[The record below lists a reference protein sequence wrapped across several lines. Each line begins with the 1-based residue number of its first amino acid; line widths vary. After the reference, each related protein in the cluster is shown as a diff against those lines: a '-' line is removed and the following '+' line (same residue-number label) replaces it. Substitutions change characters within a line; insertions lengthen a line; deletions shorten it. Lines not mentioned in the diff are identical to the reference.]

1 MPAPIDF
8 YFDFSSPYGYLAAE
22 QIDALAAKHG
32 RGVAWRP
39 ILLGVVFQQTGGQPL
54 LNIPLKGGYARHDL
68 ARSARL
74 LGLPFQLPSTFPFLS
89 VAACRAF
96 YWLHDQDPA
105 GAVALAKA
113 LYREAFGKGGDIDSG
128 EAVLRIAESA
138 GVGGV
143 AGVGSAGR
151 AGGAGEMAAA
161 LNDPA
166 VKQRLRDEVSH
177 AISKGVFGSPL
188 FVVDGE
194 PFWGHDR
201 LDQVDLWLQRGGW

>member
-22 QIDALAAKHG
+22 QVDALAARHG
-32 RGVAWRP
+32 RDVAWRP

-74 LGLPFQLPSTFPFLS
+74 LGLPFRLPAGFPFMS

-96 YWLHDQDPA
+96 YWLHDRDPA
-105 GAVALAKA
+105 QAVALAKA
-113 LYREAFGKGGDIDSG
+113 LFRAAFGQGGDIESG
-128 EAVLRIAESA
+128 DAVLQIAQ
-138 GVGGV
+138 
-143 AGVGSAGR
+143 
-151 AGGAGEMAAA
+151 AGGFDGDGEMAAA

-166 VKQRLRDEVSH
+166 VKQRLRDEVSR

-201 LDQVDLWLQRGGW
+201 LDQVDLWLRRGGW

>member
-1 MPAPIDF
+1 MSQPIDF

-22 QIDALAAKHG
+22 QIDALAARHG
-32 RGVAWRP
+32 RDVVWRP

-74 LGLPFQLPSTFPFLS
+74 LGVPFQLPASFPFLS

-96 YWLHDQDPA
+96 YWLHDQDPEK
-105 GAVALAKA
+105 AVRLAKA
-113 LYREAFGKGGDIDSG
+113 LYREAFGAGGNIESG
-128 EAVLRIAESA
+128 EAVLRVAEPL
-138 GVGGV
+138 GLGG
-143 AGVGSAGR
+143 
-151 AGGAGEMAAA
+151 GEMAAA

-166 VKQRLRDEVSH
+166 VKQRLRDEVSA

>member
-1 MPAPIDF
+1 MASPIDF

-32 RGVAWRP
+32 RSVAWRP
-39 ILLGVVFQQTGGQPL
+39 ILLGVVFQQTGSQPL
-54 LNIPLKGGYARHDL
+54 VNIPLKGNYARHDL

-74 LGLPFQLPSTFPFLS
+74 LGLPFELPAQFPFMS

-105 GAVALAKA
+105 QAVALAKA
-113 LYREAFGKGGDIDSG
+113 LYREAFGGGGEIESG
-128 EAVLRIAESA
+128 EGVVRVAEAA
-138 GVGGV
+138 GFDGGEV
-143 AGVGSAGR
+143 
-151 AGGAGEMAAA
+151 AAA
-161 LNDPA
+161 LDDPA
-166 VKQRLRDEVSH
+166 VKQRLRDEVSQ

-188 FVVDGE
+188 IVVDDE

>member
-1 MPAPIDF
+1 MSAPIDF

-22 QIDALAAKHG
+22 QIEALGAKHE
-32 RGVAWRP
+32 RGVTWRP

-74 LGLPFQLPSTFPFLS
+74 VGLPFQLPPEFPFLS
-89 VAACRAF
+89 VAACRGF
-96 YWLHDQDPA
+96 YWLHDQDPEK
-105 GAVALAKA
+105 AVALAKS
-113 LYREAFGKGGDIDSG
+113 LYREAFGAGRRIDSG
-128 EAVLRIAESA
+128 EAVVKAAESL
-138 GVGGV
+138 GLD
-143 AGVGSAGR
+143 
-151 AGGAGEMAAA
+151 GGAMAEA
-161 LNDPA
+161 LNDAA
-166 VKQRLRDEVSH
+166 VKQRLRDEVSA

>member
-1 MPAPIDF
+1 MAAPLDF
-8 YFDFSSPYGYLAAE
+8 YFDFSSPYGYLAGE
-22 QIDALAAKHG
+22 QIDDLAAKHG
-32 RGVAWRP
+32 RAVTWRP

-74 LGLPFQLPSTFPFLS
+74 LELPFRLPDPFPFMS

-96 YWLHDQDPA
+96 YWLQESDPE
-105 GAVALAKA
+105 GAVGLAKT
-113 LYREAFGKGGDIDSG
+113 LYRAAFGKGVSIDSNAAVV
-128 EAVLRIAESA
+128 EAAAAA
-138 GVGGV
+138 GIDGD
-143 AGVGSAGR
+143 ALQ
-151 AGGAGEMAAA
+151 AA

-166 VKQRLRDEVSH
+166 VKQKLRDEVSQ
-177 AISKGVFGSPL
+177 AISKGIFGSPL
-188 FVVDGE
+188 IVVDGE

>member
-1 MPAPIDF
+1 MTAPIDF

-22 QIDALAAKHG
+22 QIDDLAAKHG
-32 RGVAWRP
+32 RAVTWRP

-74 LGLPFQLPSTFPFLS
+74 LKLPFKLPDPFPFMS

-96 YWLHDQDPA
+96 YWLRDDDPE
-105 GAVALAKA
+105 GAVALAKT
-113 LYREAFGKGGDIDSG
+113 LYRTAFGRGERIDSNPAVV
-128 EAVLRIAESA
+128 EAAKSA
-138 GVGGV
+138 GL
-143 AGVGSAGR
+143 AGDEV
-151 AGGAGEMAAA
+151 EAA

-166 VKQRLRDEVSH
+166 VKQRLRDEVSL

-188 FVVDGE
+188 IVVDDE

>member
-1 MPAPIDF
+1 MSAPIDF

-22 QIDALAAKHG
+22 QIDALGARHG
-32 RGVAWRP
+32 RDVVWRP

-74 LGLPFQLPSTFPFLS
+74 LGLPFKLPDSFPFMS
-89 VAACRAF
+89 VAACRAY
-96 YWLHDQDPA
+96 YWLRDQDPQQ
-105 GAVALAKA
+105 AVALAKA
-113 LYREAFGKGGDIDSG
+113 LYREAFGAGGSIDSG
-128 EAVLRIAESA
+128 ESVLRVAQDA
-138 GVGGV
+138 GLGD
-143 AGVGSAGR
+143 
-151 AGGAGEMAAA
+151 GAEMAAA
-161 LNDPA
+161 LNDSA
-166 VKQRLRDEVSH
+166 VKQRLRDEVSQ

-188 FVVDGE
+188 FVVDDE

>member
-22 QIDALAAKHG
+22 QIDALAARHG
-32 RGVAWRP
+32 RSVTWRP

-54 LNIPLKGGYARHDL
+54 LDIPLKGGYARHDL

-74 LGLPFQLPSTFPFLS
+74 LGLAFRLPPTFPFVS

-96 YWLHDQDPA
+96 YWLHDHDPA
-105 GAVALAKA
+105 AAVTLAKA
-113 LYREAFGKGGDIDSG
+113 LFREAFGKGGEIESG
-128 EAVLRIAESA
+128 EAVLQVARAVGP
-138 GVGGV
+138 GVQERV
-143 AGVGSAGR
+143 E
-151 AGGAGEMAAA
+151 EMAAA

-166 VKQRLRDEVSH
+166 VKQRLRSEVSR
-177 AISKGVFGSPL
+177 AIDTGVFGSPL

-201 LDQVDLWLQRGGW
+201 LNQVEAWLQRGGW

>member
-8 YFDFSSPYGYLAAE
+8 YFDFSSPYGYLASE
-22 QIDALAAKHG
+22 QIDSLAARHG

-54 LNIPLKGGYARHDL
+54 LNIPLKGGYAKHDL

-74 LGLPFQLPSTFPFLS
+74 LGLPFQLPAVFPFTS

-96 YWLHDQDPA
+96 YWLHDRDPA
-105 GAVALAKA
+105 KAVALAKA
-113 LYREAFGKGGDIDSG
+113 LYREAFGRGGAIESG
-128 EAVLRIAESA
+128 EAVLRVAKAA
-138 GVGGV
+138 GLGD
-143 AGVGSAGR
+143 S
-151 AGGAGEMAAA
+151 GEMALA

-166 VKQRLRDEVSH
+166 VKQRLRDEVSQ

-188 FVVDGE
+188 FIVDGE

>member
-8 YFDFSSPYGYLAAE
+8 YFDFSSPYGYLASE
-22 QIDALAAKHG
+22 QIDALAARHG

-74 LGLPFQLPSTFPFLS
+74 LGLPFQLPADFPFMS

-96 YWLHDQDPA
+96 YWLHDRDPA
-105 GAVALAKA
+105 KAVSLAKA
-113 LYREAFGKGGDIDSG
+113 LYREAFGRGGAIDSG
-128 EAVLRIAESA
+128 EAVLRVAAEA
-138 GVGGV
+138 GVGDTD
-143 AGVGSAGR
+143 
-151 AGGAGEMAAA
+151 EMALG
-161 LNDPA
+161 LNDSA
-166 VKQRLRDEVSH
+166 VKQRLRDEVSQ

-188 FVVDGE
+188 FIVDGE

-201 LDQVDLWLQRGGW
+201 LDQVDVWLQRGGW

>member
-8 YFDFSSPYGYLAAE
+8 YFDFSSPYGYLASE
-22 QIDALAAKHG
+22 QIDALAARHG
-32 RGVAWRP
+32 RDVVWRP

-74 LGLPFQLPSTFPFLS
+74 LGLPFQLPATFPFLS
-89 VAACRAF
+89 VAACRAY

-113 LYREAFGKGGDIDSG
+113 LYREAFGTGGDIDSG

-138 GVGGV
+138 GVGG
-143 AGVGSAGR
+143 
-151 AGGAGEMAAA
+151 AGGTGEMAAA
-161 LNDPA
+161 LNDSA
-166 VKQRLRDEVSH
+166 VKQRLRDEVSQ

>member
-1 MPAPIDF
+1 MSEPIDF

-54 LNIPLKGGYARHDL
+54 LNVPLKGGYARHDL

-74 LGLPFQLPSTFPFLS
+74 VGLPFQLPPSFPFMS

-96 YWLHDQDPA
+96 YWLQDQDA
-105 GAVALAKA
+105 EKAVALAKA
-113 LYREAFGKGGDIDSG
+113 LYRAAFGAGRAIDSG
-128 EAVLRIAESA
+128 EAVVQVAEAA
-138 GVGGV
+138 GLGSGG
-143 AGVGSAGR
+143 
-151 AGGAGEMAAA
+151 MAAA

-166 VKQRLRDEVSH
+166 VKQRLRDEVSR